1 MVMYWFL
8 QIGIAAKIVKSDVS
22 EKEPDLKKSGS
33 FFLDSLDIF
42 GYVGCAEAVVVG
54 RCGEN

>member
-22 EKEPDLKKSGS
+22 EKEPDLKKIRL
-33 FFLDSLDIF
+33 FFLDGLDIF

-54 RCGEN
+54 RT